1 MKTLV
6 LGGTSDTREYIKNLE
21 GDFVVSVATQYGYE
35 TFSREFPTVLVRFD
49 DESITDFIRE
59 HGITSIA
66 DTTHPFAKNITAL
79 AVETAEKLRIPYIN
93 AMRTPK
99 LESDYEGIIA
109 VESYEEAAER
119 AKDFSSILLTI
130 GSNRID
136 AFKDVLPKCHIR
148 ILPFEKSIE
157 KCRQAGA
164 EYKQIIGMQ
173 GPFSEEFNIALMR
186 EIKADALVTK
196 LSGDSGG
203 LREKISACEKTKA
216 ACIVITGG

>member
-6 LGGTSDTREYIKNLE
+6 LGGTSDTREYLKTLE
-21 GDFVVSVATQYGYE
+21 GNFVVSVATQYGYE
-35 TFSREFPTVLVRFD
+35 TFCKEFPTVLVRFD
-49 DESITDFIRE
+49 DESIISFIRD
-59 HGITSIA
+59 HGITAIA

-79 AVETAEKLRIPYIN
+79 ALRTAEKLNIPYIN
-93 AMRTPK
+93 AMRIPK
-99 LESDYEGIIA
+99 LESDYERILT
-109 VESYEEAAER
+109 VESYEEAAKR
-119 AKDFSSILLTI
+119 AEEFTSVLLTI

-136 AFKDVLPKCHIR
+136 AFKAVLPKCHIR
-148 ILPFEKSIE
+148 ILPYEKSIE
-157 KCRQAGA
+157 KCRLAGA

-203 LREKISACEKTKA
+203 LKEKISACEKLDA
-216 ACIVITGG
+216 ACIIITCG

>member
-35 TFSREFPTVLVRFD
+35 TFNREFPTVLVRFD

-59 HGITSIA
+59 HGITAIA

-79 AVETAEKLRIPYIN
+79 AVETAAKLRIPYIN
-93 AMRTPK
+93 AMRIPK

-109 VESYEEAAER
+109 VESYEEAAKR
-119 AKDFSSILLTI
+119 AEDFSSILLTI

-136 AFKDVLPKCHIR
+136 AFKDILPKCHIR